1 MKKLKITL
9 LLALGLLAISPAFAQ
24 EQNVT
29 RVGVKGGVNF
39 SNFTVGDDVAD
50 NNIKAGLNLGLF
62 FKMPVSDAVAIQPEI
77 LYSSK
82 GSKLEYDN
90 FLNGEGEY
98 RFNFNYLELP
108 IMAVF
113 SLGDHFNIH
122 AGPYLAYLTSVN
134 IKDMKED
141 GSIQGVSDLNE
152 KNFNRFDYG
161 LAAGIGA
168 DFNGF
173 NAGVRYNYGL
183 NEVGDSGSLSG
194 QLLNNSRNSVA
205 TVFVGFGF

>member
-1 MKKLKITL
+1 MKNLKFVII
-9 LLALGLLAISPAFAQ
+9 AFFGLLAGSPAFSQ

-39 SNFTVGDDVAD
+39 SNFRVDDVGD

-62 FKMPVSDAVAIQPEI
+62 AKMPVSESVAIQPEL

-82 GSKLEYDN
+82 GSKIEYDN
-90 FLNGEGEY
+90 FIQGDGEY

-108 IMAVF
+108 ILGVF
-113 SLGDHFNIH
+113 SLGDHFNLQ
-122 AGPYLAYLTSVN
+122 AGPYVAYLTSVN
-134 IKDMKED
+134 IKDMKE
-141 GSIQGVSDLNE
+141 GGTIQGVKDLRE
-152 KNFNRFDYG
+152 KDFNRFDYG

-168 DFNGF
+168 DFSGF
-173 NAGVRYNYGL
+173 NAGIRYNYGL

-194 QLLNNSRNSVA
+194 QVLSNSKNSVA
-205 TVFVGFGF
+205 TIYVGFGF

>member
-1 MKKLKITL
+1 MKNFKITL
-9 LLALGLLAISPAFAQ
+9 LIALGMLAISPAFSQ

-39 SNFTVGDDVAD
+39 SNFRIGDEFAD

-62 FKMPVSDAVAIQPEI
+62 FKLPVSEAVAIQPEI

-82 GSKLEYDN
+82 GSKFEYDN
-90 FLNGEGEY
+90 FLQGEGEY

-108 IMAVF
+108 IMGVF
-113 SLGDHFNIH
+113 SLGDHFNIQ
-122 AGPYLAYLTSVN
+122 AGPYVGYLTSVN
-134 IKDMKED
+134 IKDMNEN
-141 GSIQGVSDLNE
+141 GSIQGVKDLNE
-152 KNFNRFDYG
+152 KSFNRFDYG

-173 NAGVRYNYGL
+173 IAGVRYNYGL
-183 NEVGDSGSLSG
+183 NEVADSGTLAGQVLSD
-194 QLLNNSRNSVA
+194 SRNSVA
-205 TVFVGFGF
+205 TVYIGFGF

>member
-1 MKKLKITL
+1 MKNLKLSILVL
-9 LLALGLLAISPAFAQ
+9 LGMLAVSPAFSQ

-29 RVGVKGGVNF
+29 RVGVKGGLNF
-39 SNFTVGDDVAD
+39 SNFRVDDIGD

-62 FKMPVSDAVAIQPEI
+62 FKMPVSEAVAIQPEI

-82 GSKLEYDN
+82 GSKIEYDN
-90 FLNGEGEY
+90 FAQGEGEY

-108 IMAVF
+108 IMGVF
-113 SLGDHFNIH
+113 SLGDHFNIQ
-122 AGPYLAYLTSVN
+122 AGPYVAYLASVN
-134 IKDMKED
+134 IKDMQED
-141 GSIQGVSDLNE
+141 GSIQGVKDLNE

-173 NAGVRYNYGL
+173 VAGVRYNYGL

-194 QLLNNSRNSVA
+194 QVLNNSKNSAA
-205 TVFVGFGF
+205 TVYVGFGF

>member
-1 MKKLKITL
+1 MKKLKLSIL
-9 LLALGLLAISPAFAQ
+9 IVLGMLAVSPAFSQ

-29 RVGVKGGVNF
+29 RVGVKGGLNF
-39 SNFTVGDDVAD
+39 SNFRVDDIGD
-50 NNIKAGLNLGLF
+50 NNVKAGLNLGLF
-62 FKMPVSDAVAIQPEI
+62 FKMPVSEAVAIQPEI

-82 GSKLEYDN
+82 GSKIKYDN
-90 FLNGEGEY
+90 FAQGEGEY

-108 IMAVF
+108 IMGVF
-113 SLGDHFNIH
+113 SLGDHFNIQ
-122 AGPYLAYLTSVN
+122 AGPYVAYLASVN
-134 IKDMKED
+134 IKDMQED
-141 GSIQGVSDLNE
+141 GSIQGVKDLNE

-173 NAGVRYNYGL
+173 VAGVRYNYGL

-194 QLLNNSRNSVA
+194 QVLNNSKNSAA
-205 TVFVGFGF
+205 TVYVGFGF